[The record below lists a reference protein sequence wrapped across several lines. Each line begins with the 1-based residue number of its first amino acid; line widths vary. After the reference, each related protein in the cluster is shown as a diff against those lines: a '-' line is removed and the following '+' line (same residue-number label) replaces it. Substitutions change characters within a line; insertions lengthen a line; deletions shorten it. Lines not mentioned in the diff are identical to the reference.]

1 VFRAIR
7 ALPFFRVL
15 IIAQLALLARE
26 HVMKLQ
32 PMERR
37 RLWELVRNARHLTPV
52 EKDELR
58 GLAIKLEPRA
68 FATGAARHMS
78 PFGRRGRFGL

>member
-7 ALPFFRVL
+7 AIPFFRLV
-15 IIAQLALLARE
+15 IIAQIALLARE
-26 HVMKLQ
+26 HARKLQ
-32 PMERR
+32 PMERKR
-37 RLWELVRNARHLTPV
+37 MWELLRNARHLTPA

-58 GLAIKLEPRA
+58 GLATKLEPRA

-78 PFGRRGRFGL
+78 PVGRFGRFGR